1 MAKTQKLAPPTNTTC
16 NDPLAINYG
25 QVGDCEFKG
34 FDPENPDDEGL
45 CIQVIEGPFSHV
57 VVKFKNFQTYQ
68 KLNDDGSLDCD
79 YQYDIVHA
87 PSTIGEN
94 DITDEQGE
102 IFEKKLGESIIEL
115 LWEAAQNENRSSNTE
130 KSNTE

>member
-1 MAKTQKLAPPTNTTC
+1 MPNLAPRIPPKRLKNKWF
-16 NDPLAINYG
+16 
-25 QVGDCEFKG
+25 QVCSNPE
-34 FDPENPDDEGL
+34 DPEDKGL
-45 CIQVIEGPFSHV
+45 CIQILDGPFSHV
-57 VVKFKNFQTYQ
+57 IVKYKNFQTRP

-87 PSTIGEN
+87 PSTIGEEN
-94 DITDEQGE
+94 ITDEQGE

>member
-1 MAKTQKLAPPTNTTC
+1 MPNLAPKIPPKKLKDNWF
-16 NDPLAINYG
+16 
-25 QVGDCEFKG
+25 QVCSN
-34 FDPENPDDEGL
+34 PEDPDDEGL

-87 PSTIGEN
+87 PSTIGEEN
-94 DITDEQGE
+94 ITDEQGE
-102 IFEKKLGESIIEL
+102 SFEKKLGESIIEL